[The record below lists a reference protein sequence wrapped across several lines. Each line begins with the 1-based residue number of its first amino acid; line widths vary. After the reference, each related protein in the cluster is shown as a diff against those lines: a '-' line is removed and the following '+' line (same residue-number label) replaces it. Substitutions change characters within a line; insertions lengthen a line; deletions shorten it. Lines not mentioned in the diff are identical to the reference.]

1 MTQLTNSS
9 PSASSSPPA
18 EAREGMNIGRIVL
31 IATGG
36 LIGFIIL
43 VFVIALLLSRG
54 DVTQVGSIIELVRDF
69 VIIFLALEGVLIIL
83 ALAVLILQVARLIN
97 LLQNEVKP
105 VLKNTRET
113 VQNAKGTV
121 EFVSDTVSGPL
132 IKASAFFAGV
142 GSLVGNVGGIRTA
155 MKKTAED
162 MKEAADV

>member
-31 IATGG
+31 IVTGG